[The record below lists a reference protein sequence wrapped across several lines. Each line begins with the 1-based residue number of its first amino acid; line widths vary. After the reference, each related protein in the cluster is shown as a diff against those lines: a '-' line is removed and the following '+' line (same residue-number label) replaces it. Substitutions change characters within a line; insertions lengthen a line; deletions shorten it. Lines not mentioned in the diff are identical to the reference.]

1 MIGAMVTWHGQDYE
15 LKEVLPHD
23 GHFVWDPVF
32 AMWGGTYTFRLPGEG
47 YRDWEQGGIW
57 VPGEPTETEKEAI
70 VLPLSKSD
78 LKYDVGGTYTRQ
90 DVKVYVQCPGGGF
103 RVYFARRIEEGNS

>member
-1 MIGAMVTWHGQDYE
+1 MIGATVSWHGQNYE
-15 LKEVLPHD
+15 IKDILPYD
-23 GHFVWDPVF
+23 GWFDWSSLF

-57 VPGEPTETEKEAI
+57 VPGEPTETEIEAI
-70 VLPLSKSD
+70 ILPLSKSD

-90 DVKVYVQCPGGGF
+90 DVKVYVQTPDAGF